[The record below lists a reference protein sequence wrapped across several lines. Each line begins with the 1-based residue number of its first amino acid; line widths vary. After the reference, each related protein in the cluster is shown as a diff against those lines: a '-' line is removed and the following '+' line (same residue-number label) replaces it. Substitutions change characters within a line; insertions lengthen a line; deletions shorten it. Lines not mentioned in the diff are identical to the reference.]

1 MARKRRKSSVLD
13 DLMELVALLPW
24 WAGVLLAIVSY
35 LVLHRWAN
43 APLPVASSPQDIA
56 GMATSSIWRGLAYGG
71 QFLLPFVCAMGA
83 LASALRRRER
93 RRLIDTAARNPAAD
107 ALHGMTWQAFE
118 VLVGESFR
126 RQGYLVEESGGGGA
140 DGGVD
145 LVLGKGGDRFLV
157 QCKQWKAFRVG
168 VTVVRELYGVMAA
181 RGAAGGFVVTSGRF
195 TQEATDFASGRN
207 IRLIDGEALL
217 QWIRQGRSQA
227 RSHPHPHSPSKP
239 AAAHA
244 PRAPREPTMD
254 APPPAPASTPAP
266 AQSPAPVSA
275 PDPATAPSCPVCA
288 QPMVRRVAKR
298 GASAGHAFWGC
309 SAYPRCRGTQPL

>member
-1 MARKRRKSSVLD
+1 MARRRGKTSAID
-13 DLMELVALLPW
+13 GLMELVALLPW

-56 GMATSSIWRGLAYGG
+56 GMATGSLWRGLAYAG

-83 LASALRRRER
+83 LVSALRRRER
-93 RRLIDTAARNPAAD
+93 RRLIDTAARSPAAD
-107 ALHGMTWQAFE
+107 ALHGMTWQSFE
-118 VLVGESFR
+118 VLVGEGFR
-126 RQGYLVEESGGGGA
+126 RQGYLVEETGGGGA

-217 QWIRQGRSQA
+217 QWIRQGRSPA
-227 RSHPHPHSPSKP
+227 RSHPHPHSPSQP
-239 AAAHA
+239 ASTHA
-244 PRAPREPTMD
+244 PRAPREPSMD
-254 APPPAPASTPAP
+254 APPPASASTPAP
-266 AQSPAPVSA
+266 AQSPAPASA
-275 PDPATAPSCPVCA
+275 TDPATVPPCPVCA

-309 SAYPRCRGTQPL
+309 SAYPRCRGTKPM

>member
-1 MARKRRKSSVLD
+1 MARRRGKTSAID

-24 WAGVLLAIVSY
+24 WAGVLLAVVSY

-43 APLPVASSPQDIA
+43 APLPVANSPQDIA
-56 GMATSSIWRGLAYGG
+56 GMATGSLWRGLAYGG

-107 ALHGMTWQAFE
+107 ALHGMTWQEFE
-118 VLVGESFR
+118 VLVGEGFR
-126 RQGYLVEESGGGGA
+126 RQGYLVEETGGGGA

-157 QCKQWKAFRVG
+157 QCKQWKAFKVG

-207 IRLIDGEALL
+207 IRLVDGEALL
-217 QWIRQGRSQA
+217 QWIRQGRSPA
-227 RSHPHPHSPSKP
+227 RSHPHSPSQP
-239 AAAHA
+239 ASAHA
-244 PRAPREPTMD
+244 PRARREPTMD
-254 APPPAPASTPAP
+254 APPAAPAP
-266 AQSPAPVSA
+266 AQSPAPASA
-275 PDPATAPSCPVCA
+275 PDPATVPPCPVCA

-309 SAYPRCRGTQPL
+309 SAYPRCRGTKPM

>member
-1 MARKRRKSSVLD
+1 MARKRGKTSVLD

-83 LASALRRRER
+83 LVSALRRRER
-93 RRLIDTAARNPAAD
+93 RRLIDTAARSPAAD

-118 VLVGESFR
+118 VLVGEGFR
-126 RQGYLVEESGGGGA
+126 RQGYLVEETGGGGA

-157 QCKQWKAFRVG
+157 QCKQWKAFKVG

-195 TQEATDFASGRN
+195 TQEATEFASGRN

-217 QWIRQGRSQA
+217 QWIRQGRSPA
-227 RSHPHPHSPSKP
+227 RSHPHPPSQP

-254 APPPAPASTPAP
+254 APPPAPDPAP

-275 PDPATAPSCPVCA
+275 PEPATAPQCPVCA

-309 SAYPRCRGTQPL
+309 SAYPRCRGTKPM

>member
-1 MARKRRKSSVLD
+1 MAKRRGKTSVLD

-24 WAGVLLAIVSY
+24 WAGVLLAIASY

-43 APLPVASSPQDIA
+43 APLPVASTPQDIA
-56 GMATSSIWRGLAYGG
+56 GMATSSLWRGLAYGG

-107 ALHGMTWQAFE
+107 ALQGMTWQAFE
-118 VLVGESFR
+118 VLVGEGFR
-126 RQGYLVEESGGGGA
+126 RQGYLVEETGGGGA

-145 LVLGKGGDRFLV
+145 LVLGKDGDRFLV
-157 QCKQWKAFRVG
+157 QCKQWRAFKVG

-195 TQEATDFASGRN
+195 TQEAMDFASGRN

-217 QWIRQGRSQA
+217 QWIRQGRSQP
-227 RSHPHPHSPSKP
+227 RSHSHAPSQP

-244 PRAPREPTMD
+244 PRAPREPAMGV
-254 APPPAPASTPAP
+254 PPPAQAP
-266 AQSPAPVSA
+266 DQSPPHASA
-275 PDPATAPSCPVCA
+275 PDPATAPPCPVCA

-309 SAYPRCRGTQPL
+309 SAYPRCRGTQPM